1 MPENLK
7 NSRPL
12 AIPSGAGRMKTTRA
26 KHGIHNWVDSRRLP
40 KGRAFAKTRRELGQ
54 IRTALIERR
63 GGDEKITPEDL
74 ILIDSV
80 IEALSVQKFL
90 GLYVKQYGVVDER
103 SAKRGRIELSPI
115 LSRNWV
121 AYANVVRQAI
131 LALESLKRDHQDDGA
146 LTIRQIIAEVDQE
159 KAEAQAARAREA
171 ATGGP
176 GEAQDGRSSEDG
188 AGGTWARR
196 H

>member
-26 KHGIHNWVDSRRLP
+26 KHGIHSWVDSRRLP

-63 GGDEKITPEDL
+63 GGDEKITSEDF

-121 AYANVVRQAI
+121 AYANVARQAI

-159 KAEAQAARAREA
+159 KA
-171 ATGGP
+171 
-176 GEAQDGRSSEDG
+176 
-188 AGGTWARR
+188 
-196 H
+196 